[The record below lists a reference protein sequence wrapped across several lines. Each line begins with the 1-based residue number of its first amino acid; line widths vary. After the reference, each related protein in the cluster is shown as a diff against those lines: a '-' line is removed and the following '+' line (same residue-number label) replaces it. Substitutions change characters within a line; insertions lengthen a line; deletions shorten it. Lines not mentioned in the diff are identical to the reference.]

1 MAHMAR
7 GEASETAGELL
18 KGYRVA
24 AGLTQEDLAERS
36 RVSARTIGSIERGT
50 LHRPRNES
58 LRLLADALALSPQQY
73 AALLNAVRLQRIHD
87 AASVPT
93 MVGEQS
99 QAHSRQMLPVPPTP
113 LVGRK
118 CEMALALDLL
128 RRNEVRL
135 LTLYGPPG
143 VGKTRLAL
151 QIALDLRDQFADGS
165 IFVALAPFREPD
177 QVMVAIAQ
185 AVGLPTMDA
194 QSLEASLRDALADK
208 QVLLVLDNCEQA
220 LAAAPHIGH
229 FLGACPHVKAIATS
243 REVLRVR
250 GEHELSV
257 APLAL
262 ADLAHLPPVED
273 LERYAAVDLFM
284 QRARAVKP
292 TFALSEENG
301 RVVAEICTHLD
312 GLPLAIELAAARIKL
327 LPPRALLT
335 RLDHRL
341 RLLTHSMQDLPERLH
356 TLRSAVAWSYD
367 LLTTEEQRLFARLAV
382 FNGGWTLE
390 AAEAICAAP
399 GEQGTETLELLTSL
413 VDKSLVQQEETTSG
427 ESRFSML
434 ETIREYTREQLEA
447 RSDIEAVRRRH
458 AEHYVEYAEGAE
470 PHFTGAEQALWFDR
484 MAAEQGN
491 ARAALRWAID
501 HAKGSDDR
509 ESQRS
514 QQQWQD
520 EAVRDGEALE
530 LGLRLAGA
538 LGVFWSIRGPL
549 SEGRVWLEEL
559 LLLTVAHEQPDS
571 RMAQAAIR
579 RRTIAVRAK
588 ALRAAAQLAEHEY
601 NFKRASAWLEE
612 SVRLYQELGDREGE
626 AAVLNRLGIATL
638 DAGRYTEAMA
648 WFERCLALRREAG
661 NSRGMAGSLTNMG
674 VVALHLGEYAQAN
687 SWLADALACF
697 REVGD
702 ISASGEIATPTV
714 GIANV
719 LANLGAVTYYLGDYD
734 RADALLRQCLALFR
748 QLGFGG
754 GVAISLYFLG
764 NVARERGDVGHAV
777 ALYRESLDLFHA
789 YPNRQGIV
797 QCLED
802 MGRLALLCGDAEHA
816 ARLWGAVEALRS
828 AIPSLLRLQGER
840 VRYERDVAAL
850 QARLG
855 EEIFAVAWMSGQSLS
870 LEQAITYARGFAAV
884 QEGDI
889 QPGMAHTAGMSR
901 VCDHGQVMV

>member
-1 MAHMAR
+1 MAHMAQ
-7 GEASETAGELL
+7 GEESEPAGDLL

-24 AGLTQEDLAERS
+24 AGLTQEELAERS
-36 RVSARTIGSIERGT
+36 GVSARTIGSIERGT

-58 LRLLADALALSPQQY
+58 LRLLADALAISPQQY
-73 AALLNAVRLQRIHD
+73 VALLSAVRRQRIREAAL
-87 AASVPT
+87 VP
-93 MVGEQS
+93 MLAGEQS
-99 QAHSRQMLPVPPTP
+99 HAHARQMLPVPPTP
-113 LVGRK
+113 LVGR
-118 CEMALALDLL
+118 ERELALALDMLQ
-128 RRNEVRL
+128 RNEVRL

-151 QIALDLRDQFADGS
+151 QIALDMRDQFADGT

-177 QVMVAIAQ
+177 QVMAAIAQ
-185 AVGLPTMDA
+185 AVGLPTTGA
-194 QSLEASLRDALADK
+194 QSLEASLCDALADK

-220 LAAAPHIGH
+220 LAAAPYIGH
-229 FLGACPHVKAIATS
+229 FLGACPHVKVIATS
-243 REVLRVR
+243 REILRVR

-262 ADLAHLPPVED
+262 ADLAHLPPIED

-301 RVVAEICTHLD
+301 RVVAEICVHLD

-335 RLDHRL
+335 RLDYRL
-341 RLLTHSMQDLPERLH
+341 RLLTHGMQDLPERLH

-367 LLTTEEQRLFARLAV
+367 LLTAEEQRLFARLAV
-382 FNGGWTLE
+382 FNGRWTLE

-413 VDKSLVQQEETTSG
+413 VDKSLVQQEEAASG
-427 ESRFSML
+427 EVRFRML
-434 ETIREYTREQLEA
+434 ETIREYAREQLEA
-447 RSDIEAVRRRH
+447 RSDIEALRRRH
-458 AEHYVEYAEGAE
+458 AEHYVAYAEGAE
-470 PHFTGAEQALWFDR
+470 PHFTGPEQALWLDR

-491 ARAALRWAID
+491 AREALYWAID

-509 ESQRS
+509 ENWQQR
-514 QQQWQD
+514 QG

-559 LLLTVAHEQPDS
+559 LLLAAAREQRGS
-571 RMAQAAIR
+571 GMAQAATR

-638 DAGRYTEAMA
+638 DAGRYSEATA

-661 NSRGMAGSLTNMG
+661 DSRGMAGSLTNMG
-674 VVALHLGEYAQAN
+674 VVALHLGEYAQAS

-702 ISASGEIATPTV
+702 ISASGEVATPTV

-719 LANLGAVTYYLGDYD
+719 LANLGVVTYYRGEYD
-734 RADALLRQCLALFR
+734 GAAALLRQCLALFR

-754 GVAISLYFLG
+754 GAAVSLHFLG
-764 NVARERGDVGHAV
+764 NVARERGDMGHAV
-777 ALYRESLDLFHA
+777 TLYRESLDLFHS

-802 MGRLALLCGDAEHA
+802 MGRLASLCGDAERA

-828 AIPSLLRLQGER
+828 AIPGLLRLHGEHA
-840 VRYERDVAAL
+840 RYERDVAAL
-850 QARLG
+850 RARLG
-855 EEIFAVAWMSGQSLS
+855 EEVFAAAWMSGRSLS
-870 LEQAITYARGFAAV
+870 LEQAITYARGLVAL

-889 QPGMAHTAGMSR
+889 QPGMTHAAG
-901 VCDHGQVMV
+901 